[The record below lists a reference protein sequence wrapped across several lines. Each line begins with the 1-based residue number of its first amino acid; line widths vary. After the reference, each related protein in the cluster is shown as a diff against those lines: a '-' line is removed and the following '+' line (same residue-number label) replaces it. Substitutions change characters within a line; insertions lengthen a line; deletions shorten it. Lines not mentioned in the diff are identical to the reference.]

1 MWNPSNCDYECNKA
15 CKIDEY
21 LDIESCPCKKRLF
34 GKLLVFACLDEILN
48 TTETSLVGRKVT
60 CEKINCLI
68 YTLSLVIYYLL
79 YELLYLCKINN
90 INEISVKNHTYYLF
104 DDFIKNRDRNKIE
117 IEKYKFIQKYSYLP
131 H

>member
-1 MWNPSNCDYECNKA
+1 MWNPSNCDYDCNKA

-21 LDIESCPCKKRLF
+21 LDIESCLCKKGLF

-68 YTLSLVIYYLL
+68 YTLSLIIYYLL
-79 YELLYLCKINN
+79 
-90 INEISVKNHTYYLF
+90 
-104 DDFIKNRDRNKIE
+104 FIIQIIVFMQNK
-117 IEKYKFIQKYSYLP
+117 
-131 H
+131 